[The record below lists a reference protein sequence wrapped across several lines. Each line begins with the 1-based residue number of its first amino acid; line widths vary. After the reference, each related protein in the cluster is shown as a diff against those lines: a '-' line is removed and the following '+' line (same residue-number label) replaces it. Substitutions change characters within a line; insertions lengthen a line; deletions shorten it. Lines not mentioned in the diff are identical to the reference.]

1 MDLYLLDRAYLPD
14 RTLGSI
20 YSPQGGL
27 ICKTLEL
34 PWLENKRSIS
44 CIPEGKYRVTKEKPI
59 PKDDPNTETDESGG
73 RHERPYWHFRVH
85 GVKDRSGILIHRG
98 TNPHHSQGCLLV
110 GARFGNFDG
119 AFPTLE
125 DSGKKLQW
133 MTDNMPDEFNLLVEA
148 KSGIG
153 YT

>member
-1 MDLYLLDRAYLPD
+1 MALYLLDRVYLAD

-34 PWLENKRSIS
+34 PWLENKRSVS

-59 PKDDPNTETDESGG
+59 PHDDPNTDEDESGG
-73 RHERPYWHFRVH
+73 RIYRPYWHFRLH
-85 GVKDRSGILIHRG
+85 GVPGRSGILIHRG
-98 TNPHHSQGCLLV
+98 NNPTHSQGCILV
-110 GARFGNFDG
+110 GARFGDFNTSL
-119 AFPTLE
+119 PTLE

-133 MTDNMPDEFNLLVEA
+133 MTDNLPDEFDLLIE
-148 KSGIG
+148 KK
-153 YT
+153 